1 MPEVYRI
8 KDWDRCFESNQE
20 RKRVKGKLAWVR
32 ITTESGLA
40 YKRLMRRPDGA
51 ALYGCWVALVRVA
64 ATQHVRGALA
74 REDGTPLNADDLE
87 VLTDIPAA
95 QMAGAMEV
103 LSSQDIG
110 WLIKDECADGA
121 QEVRRQCADL
131 RGICALEERRGEEKR
146 GEGEGDASGDAPP
159 PALSLEEGVKANRSK
174 VKKELIRWGLP
185 ATAETVAEWAA
196 ALQGRGQTP
205 RVDGIV
211 AGIAWISSQAARRGL
226 TVQYAKDAAR
236 DGLIDEWATRQR
248 KDTA

>member
-1 MPEVYRI
+1 MADLYRI

-64 ATQHVRGALA
+64 ATQHARGVLA
-74 REDGTPLNADDLE
+74 REDGTPLDADDLE

-95 QMAGAMEV
+95 EMAKAMEV
-103 LSSQDIG
+103 LSSADIG
-110 WLIKDECADGA
+110 WLVRAECADGA
-121 QEVRRQCADL
+121 QEVRGQCADL
-131 RGICALEERRGEEKR
+131 RGICALEERRREEKR
-146 GEGEGDASGDAPP
+146 GEGDASDDAPTP
-159 PALSLEEGVKANRSK
+159 PPSVDEVAKANQSK
-174 VKKELIRWGLP
+174 VRKTLIRWGLP

-211 AGIAWISSQAARRGL
+211 AGIAWISSQAARRAIP
-226 TVQYAKDAAR
+226 VQYAKDATR
-236 DGLIDEWATRQR
+236 HGLIDEWATRQR